1 MAKMMEIVDLEGQM
15 EDADNV
21 NTEPLPDDEALFAPY
36 TYARIMCK
44 ER

>member
-1 MAKMMEIVDLEGQM
+1 MAAMMEVVDLEGQLD
-15 EDADNV
+15 DADNV

-36 TYARIMCK
+36 TYSHTLCK